1 MSKESLAQVFARA
14 KSENRAALIGY
25 MPAGFPTLE
34 GSKELIRALIAG
46 GVDIIEV
53 GFAYSDPVMDGA
65 IIQEA
70 AEIALR
76 NKTGAKEVLEVVS
89 GVSVPSLVMSYWNPI
104 ERFGVK
110 EFTNALASAGGVG
123 VITPDLTIEES
134 GNWIDETER
143 NDLHR
148 VYVVAPSTDD
158 SRLAKVADK
167 CSGFIYAASLMGV
180 TGARNSLSDS
190 ASELVARLRKVTN
203 LPIAVGLGVSTA
215 EQAAEVAK
223 FADGV
228 IVGSAFIKLVLQ
240 APDFTQACKNVT
252 LLARELSD
260 GVRQGRVG

>member
-46 GVDIIEV
+46 GVDIVEV

-110 EFTNALASAGGVG
+110 EFTKALASAGGVG

-134 GNWIDETER
+134 GDWIDETER

-158 SRLAKVADK
+158 SRLAKVTDK

-180 TGARNSLSDS
+180 TGARNSLADS
-190 ASELVARLRKVTN
+190 ASELVARLRKVTD

-215 EQAAEVAK
+215 EQAADVAK

-240 APDFTQACKNVT
+240 APDIAQACKSVT